1 MRGFAARLRGLL
13 ASLVIVAVLIGLPWV
28 LVRLGAPALPAH
40 FDLAELWRI
49 LTNPDDGTLT
59 ITLIKVVAWA
69 AWLVLTILI
78 GVEIVA
84 RLRHVE
90 APNLR
95 GLGLS
100 QHAARSLVA
109 TAAML
114 FIAGSSI
121 GNAAAAIAAA
131 PVAAPV
137 TATATSGTTSTQVT
151 SDASKTTAETNEKTK
166 QQTAQVATRSYTVQ
180 PGDTLWRIADH
191 ELGQGKRYHEIVSLN
206 TERLSKGA
214 DFLRPGWTLQL
225 PADANTVVVQPGDT
239 LSAIARDHF
248 DGDESK
254 YQQIVDASAGIVQAD
269 GRHLTDPNLIYPGWV
284 LHLQPTSA
292 AQPAAQTAPQ
302 EPAAPAPSQTPA
314 PADAPEQPSQNARA
328 TTGVARPD
336 TDNEVAAPAEQQ
348 PVSAPASTA
357 TPIASQSTASTADAA
372 QQDRE
377 VVAPAPWMLAGLTG
391 GGVMLAGAMALV
403 LKQRRAAQFRA
414 RRPGRMISAPPARLA
429 RVERTLVTVGER
441 AAPTVEA
448 LDAVLRNLAASL
460 ASAQRPVPAV
470 AAVELSR
477 SHLMLH
483 LVEPCDL
490 PEPWRSDE
498 TRTHWELESKHVAS
512 AALNPNRDGA
522 APYPQLVTIGQSDD
536 GTVWLFNAEEFG
548 ALALTG
554 DPTYTADFARH
565 LIAELTMSRW
575 GRDVRIDTL
584 AIGDELAGIN
594 PDRLYH
600 HPAAEAEAVLES
612 VEQHARVTQAAQ
624 AAAAVDAD
632 SLGGLRAEA
641 AADRLWES
649 RVVVA
654 GRDTARLAVPLC
666 QTALGAAGHAAT
678 AVFVIAQPQ
687 QLPAAAVE
695 FQLTSSGR
703 IRIAEFDLDLV
714 AVGLTADEAAGCA
727 ALLGAAETLDD
738 EPMPDMTDAEQ
749 HAEEW
754 RESVNAAGQI
764 REDLTVPSDQDETP
778 DEDAERPETT
788 TILEDAPEVYVA
800 ETAAVP
806 EDFEALARRV
816 PVEVRDAVLKAD
828 ESLDADLEQWF
839 AESCERPRVSVLGP
853 VGLRFGNS
861 GDPVATA
868 KRKPFY
874 VELAI
879 YMALHPQG
887 VTTEEVSD
895 ALQIS
900 KDRVRR
906 DMSVLRGALGV
917 NPQDGTQ
924 FLPESYRSAAATRE
938 RNVNAYQLQ
947 GVLVDAD
954 LFRRLRARGEAQG
967 GVEGSRDL
975 RRALQLVTGR
985 PFDQMRV
992 GGGVWLTEG
1001 QRFDMIFSAAIV
1013 DVAHMVAMLEHHRGD
1028 YVRARAAAEI
1038 GALAAPYEETPRL
1051 DLAAVAHAEGRLN
1064 EMDRILR
1071 SEVCNRSDDGEAP
1084 AELSERTAAI
1094 LQSHRWLDDEREA
1107 S

>member
-1 MRGFAARLRGLL
+1 MRGFASRLRGLL
-13 ASLVIVAVLIGLPWV
+13 ASVVIVAVLIGLPWV
-28 LVRLGAPALPAH
+28 LVRLGAPAMPAH

-69 AWLVLTILI
+69 AWLILAFLI

-90 APNLR
+90 APTLR
-95 GLGLS
+95 GLGLP

-121 GNAAAAIAAA
+121 GTAAAAIAAA
-131 PVAAPV
+131 PVAPI
-137 TATATSGTTSTQVT
+137 TATATSGTTSTQAS
-151 SDASKTTAETNEKTK
+151 SDATKATAETNEKAK
-166 QQTAQVATRSYTVQ
+166 QDAQIATRSYTVQ
-180 PGDTLWRIADH
+180 SGDTLWRIADH

-225 PADANTVVVQPGDT
+225 PADTNTAAANTVVVQPGDT
-239 LSAIARDHF
+239 LSAIARDHL
-248 DGDESK
+248 GDETK
-254 YQQIVDASAGIVQAD
+254 FQQIADASAEIVQAD
-269 GRHLTDPNLIYPGWV
+269 GRHLADPNLIYPGWV
-284 LHLQPTSA
+284 LHLEPTSA
-292 AQPAAQTAPQ
+292 GQAAPQ
-302 EPAAPAPSQTPA
+302 ESAAPAPGQTPA
-314 PADAPEQPSQNARA
+314 PMDAPAEQPSQQARA
-328 TTGVARPD
+328 TIGVARPD
-336 TDNEVAAPAEQQ
+336 SDNEVAAPAEQM

-357 TPIASQSTASTADAA
+357 TPTASQPTASAADAT

-498 TRTHWELESKHVAS
+498 TQTHWELESKHVAS

-554 DPTYTADFARH
+554 DQTYTADFARH

-575 GRDVRIDTL
+575 GRDVRIDTI

-600 HPAAEAEAVLES
+600 HPAAEAEVVLES
-612 VEQHARVTQAAQ
+612 VEQHARETQAAQ
-624 AAAAVDAD
+624 AAADGDAD
-632 SLGGLRAEA
+632 SLGGLRAVA

-654 GRDTARLAVPLC
+654 GRDTASLAVPLC

-678 AVFVIAQPQ
+678 AVFVVAQPQ

-727 ALLGAAETLDD
+727 ALLGAAETMGD
-738 EPMPDMTDAEQ
+738 EPMPDMTEAEQ
-749 HAEEW
+749 LAEKW

-764 REDLTVPSDQDETP
+764 REDLTVPSGHDETLDQD
-778 DEDAERPETT
+778 AEQPETT
-788 TILEDAPEVYVA
+788 TILEDSPEVYVA

-806 EDFEALARRV
+806 EDFEALVRRV

-828 ESLDADLEQWF
+828 EALDADLAQWF
-839 AESCERPRVSVLGP
+839 AVSSERPRISVLGP
-853 VGLRFGNS
+853 VGLRFGNH

-917 NPQDGTQ
+917 NPKDGTQ
-924 FLPESYRSAAATRE
+924 FLPESYRSAAATRD

-947 GVLVDAD
+947 SVLLDAD
-954 LFRRLRARGEAQG
+954 LYRRLRARGEAQG

>member
-1 MRGFAARLRGLL
+1 MSGFAARLRGLL

-28 LVRLGAPALPAH
+28 LVSLGAPVLPAH

-59 ITLIKVVAWA
+59 ITLIKVVAWV
-69 AWLVLTILI
+69 AWLILAFLI
-78 GVEIVA
+78 AVEIVA

-90 APNLR
+90 APTLR
-95 GLGLS
+95 GLGLP
-100 QHAARSLVA
+100 QHAARGLVA

-114 FIAGSSI
+114 FIAGSSV

-131 PVAAPV
+131 PVAPI
-137 TATATSGTTSTQVT
+137 TATATSGTVATQAS
-151 SDASKTTAETNEKTK
+151 SDAAKATAETNEKT
-166 QQTAQVATRSYTVQ
+166 QQDAQIATRSYTVR
-180 PGDTLWRIADH
+180 PGDTLWRIAEH

-206 TERLSKGA
+206 AERLSKGA

-225 PADANTVVVQPGDT
+225 PADSNTVVVQPGDT
-239 LSAIARDHF
+239 LSAIARDHL
-248 DGDESK
+248 GDEIK
-254 YQQIVDASAGIVQAD
+254 FQQIADASAAIVQAE

-284 LHLQPTSA
+284 LHLDPASA
-292 AQPAAQTAPQ
+292 AQPATPEAP
-302 EPAAPAPSQTPA
+302 EAPAAPATSQTPA
-314 PADAPEQPSQNARA
+314 PTDAPADEPSQQTRA

-336 TDNEVAAPAEQQ
+336 TDAEVATPAEQQ
-348 PVSAPASTA
+348 PVSTPAATA
-357 TPIASQSTASTADAA
+357 TPTASQPTADAT

-377 VVAPAPWMLAGLTG
+377 VLAPAPWMLAGLTG

-429 RVERTLVTVGER
+429 RVEKTLVSVGEM

-460 ASAQRPVPAV
+460 ATAQRPVPAV

-490 PEPWRSDE
+490 PEPWRSDD

-522 APYPQLVTIGQSDD
+522 APYPQMVTIGQSDD
-536 GTVWLFNAEEFG
+536 GTVWLLNAEEFG

-600 HPAAEAEAVLES
+600 HPADEAEAVLES
-612 VEQHARVTQAAQ
+612 VEQHARETQAAQ
-624 AAAAVDAD
+624 QHAVTDGD

-641 AADRLWES
+641 VEDRLWES

-654 GRDTARLAVPLC
+654 GRDTASLAVPLC
-666 QTALGAAGHAAT
+666 ETALAAAGHAAT
-678 AVFVIAQPQ
+678 AVFVLAQPQ

-695 FQLTSSGR
+695 FQLTSNGR

-738 EPMPDMTDAEQ
+738 EPMPDMTEAEQ
-749 HAEEW
+749 QAEEW

-764 REDLTVPSDQDETP
+764 REDLTVPSGPDTP
-778 DEDAERPETT
+778 NEDGEVPETT
-788 TILEDAPEVYVA
+788 TILEDSPEVYVA

-816 PVEVRDAVLKAD
+816 PVEVRDTVLKAD

-839 AESCERPRVSVLGP
+839 AESSERPRISVLGP
-853 VGLRFGNS
+853 VGLRFGTH
-861 GDPVATA
+861 GDPVATS

-924 FLPESYRSAAATRE
+924 FLPESYRSAAATRD

-947 GVLVDAD
+947 GVLLDAD

-992 GGGVWLTEG
+992 GGGVWLSEG
-1001 QRFDMIFSAAIV
+1001 QRFDIIFSAAIV